1 MVPINEISVAYTQL
15 LKTWTDS
22 QSATPEEEIF
32 TLERMFVKG
41 QVIRVKVLST
51 PLDKE
56 EGESDAGWPELEA
69 QRPAI

>member
-1 MVPINEISVAYTQL
+1 MGMVPINEISVAYTQL

-22 QSATPEEEIF
+22 HLVTPEEEIF
-32 TLERMFVKG
+32 TLERMFNIG

-56 EGESDAGWPELEA
+56 EGE
-69 QRPAI
+69 